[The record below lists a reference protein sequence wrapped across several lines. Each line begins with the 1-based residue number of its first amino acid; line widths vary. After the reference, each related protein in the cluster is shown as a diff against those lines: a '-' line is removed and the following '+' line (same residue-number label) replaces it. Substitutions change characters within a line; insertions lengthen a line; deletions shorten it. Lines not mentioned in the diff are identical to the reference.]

1 MASAAAFNPSEAVT
15 FDLAYGHVH
24 LDGAPSRVLIPADAL
39 VELCRAAGPDEVKK
53 LGRAVGE
60 AMGRRVAV
68 RLAGSAGDRS
78 EVVRKA
84 GFEAVITH
92 LAGELA
98 LLGMGALSAE
108 RWGKALVLI
117 VDQSPLGEAGDDLLG
132 AVLET
137 ALESLVSAEAR
148 VLCLQ
153 RDGVRGRFL
162 VAAPATAERAR
173 ERLARGENWG
183 SVLAS
188 LHRGGKEA

>member
-1 MASAAAFNPSEAVT
+1 MASAAFNPSEAVT

-24 LDGAPSRVLIPADAL
+24 LDGAPSRVLVPADAL
-39 VELCRAAGPDEVKK
+39 VELCRAAGPAEVRK

-60 AMGRRVAV
+60 GMGRRVAH
-68 RLAGSAGDRS
+68 RLAAGSSDRS
-78 EVVRKA
+78 EIVRRA

-117 VDQSPLGEAGDDLLG
+117 VDQSPLGEAGDELLV
-132 AVLET
+132 AVLES
-137 ALESLVSAEAR
+137 ALEALVTSDAR
-148 VLCLQ
+148 VTRVQ

-162 VAAPATAERAR
+162 VASPATMERAR
-173 ERLARGENWG
+173 ERISRGENWG
-183 SVLAS
+183 AVLAS
-188 LHRGGKEA
+188 LHRGGHGP